1 LRQHRIGA
9 GRGVDYLLGFLHRH
23 PP

>member
-9 GRGVDYLLGFLHRH
+9 GRGVEYLLGFLHRH